1 MIEGKIAGK
10 PVHFEARQP
19 VAEPGRIVPALAALS
34 ASPVAAVRRN
44 EASPEGGMPNPL
56 AAVEIVHGLIE
67 RARALDTEPFFSSDF
82 PEFARQ
88 RLMLRGSNA
97 SPMFDPA
104 VGRLQDKAFWL
115 GARNK
120 QGEVVSLQ
128 AYRLDYVDTSLAE
141 WVVGWMAGLYL
152 KRHELMVPA
161 YLEPPSYS
169 RAGRVRGRLVY
180 HGEIWL
186 SPNSEKPQLFRYDAV
201 SRHAACLS
209 QMVPGCDLG
218 PGKRPDG
225 QSRSCHA
232 HEIPPSRTKLP
243 QMAALP
249 RGHSQQ

>member
-128 AYRLDYVDTSLAE
+128 AYRLT
-141 WVVGWMAGLYL
+141 
-152 KRHELMVPA
+152 
-161 YLEPPSYS
+161 
-169 RAGRVRGRLVY
+169 
-180 HGEIWL
+180 I
-186 SPNSEKPQLFRYDAV
+186 
-201 SRHAACLS
+201 
-209 QMVPGCDLG
+209 
-218 PGKRPDG
+218 
-225 QSRSCHA
+225 
-232 HEIPPSRTKLP
+232 
-243 QMAALP
+243 
-249 RGHSQQ
+249 